1 MLEHVGTCLRARNL
15 LKHGDTRPAPLNM
28 GIHGISMLYMLFY
41 SFRQQLATPFDTGN
55 GIQCLFAD
63 FEAQPILG
71 LVRRGRASRRLRLR

>member
-1 MLEHVGTCLRARNL
+1 
-15 LKHGDTRPAPLNM
+15 
-28 GIHGISMLYMLFY
+28 MLYMLFY

-55 GIQCLFAD
+55 GMQCLFAD